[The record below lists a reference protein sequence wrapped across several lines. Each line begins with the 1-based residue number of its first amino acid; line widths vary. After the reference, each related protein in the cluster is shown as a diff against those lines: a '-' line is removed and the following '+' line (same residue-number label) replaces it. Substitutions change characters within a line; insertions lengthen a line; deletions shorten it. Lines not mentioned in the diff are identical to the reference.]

1 MNDISE
7 TGGETAS
14 VSSAPET
21 VSASETASVSSDHE
35 QHHHVSADTSVVDT
49 YDTLVKCAIIG
60 NVGTGKSTLVYSYT
74 KGPSDDTDRGIAAT
88 VGVEFST
95 KCSTTKHGN
104 VIKFQLW
111 DASGDEK
118 YRPVLKKLLQ
128 GITVV
133 LMTFSVLD
141 SQSFSDLKAWYEFSQ
156 TELNNTPSS
165 ANSVAAIKPAPE
177 TVYVI
182 VANKIDMKKTHWQV
196 KESEIVEYAE
206 QYDIPYYMTSAL
218 TGKGID
224 SLFED
229 LAIRIET
236 QLKLPNKTTKTERN
250 VSHGCCS
257 ASNETHCCQLQCNMC
272 NIL

>member
-7 TGGETAS
+7 TGSGPETAS

-21 VSASETASVSSDHE
+21 VSVSETASVSSDRE
-35 QHHHVSADTSVVDT
+35 QQQVSADANIINT

-74 KGPSDDTDRGIAAT
+74 KGPCNETDRGIAAT

-95 KCSTTKHGN
+95 KCSTTKQGN

-128 GITVV
+128 EITVV

-156 TELNNTPSS
+156 TELNTPGMS
-165 ANSVAAIKPAPE
+165 AEA
-177 TVYVI
+177 TYVI
-182 VANKIDMKKTHWQV
+182 VANKIDMKKTQWQV
-196 KESEIVEYAE
+196 KESDIAEYAE
-206 QYDIPYYMTSAL
+206 QYGIPYYMTSAL

-229 LAIRIET
+229 LATRIET
-236 QLKLPNKTTKTERN
+236 KLKLPNKTTTKADKNASTLC
-250 VSHGCCS
+250 HGCCS
-257 ASNETHCCQLQCNMC
+257 TNDETHCCNTC